1 MEPEHDERIRPVTT
15 WINVGVDVVPD
26 DRSQVEGIPK
36 PEDLRHALAKSGHR
50 LTGQRRFIYE
60 AVRRFNGHP
69 NAEEVYR
76 LVRQRAP
83 KVSLATV
90 YNGLEALVA
99 AGELGKLPRAG
110 VMPARYELRKD
121 VHHHARCVD
130 CDMVWDLD
138 PPADPLPVGQLL
150 GHHRFKPLD
159 ARVEVIVECPIK
171 TNTPLGSVPNAVCP
185 IARSNRFKQ
194 RADKKRLQGG

>member
-1 MEPEHDERIRPVTT
+1 MVT
-15 WINVGVDVVPD
+15 
-26 DRSQVEGIPK
+26 DRATNLEGIPK
-36 PEDLRHALAKSGHR
+36 PEDLRQSLARSGHR
-50 LTGQRRFIYE
+50 LTGQRRLVYE
-60 AVRRFNGHP
+60 AVARFNGHP

-90 YNGLEALVA
+90 YNGLEALVE
-99 AGELGKLPRAG
+99 AGELGKLPR
-110 VMPARYELRKD
+110 VDTMPARYELRKD

-130 CDMVWDLD
+130 CDMLWDLD
-138 PPADPLPVGQLL
+138 APAEPLPVAQLL
-150 GHHRFKPLD
+150 GKHRFKPLG

-185 IARSNRFKQ
+185 LARSNRFKQ
-194 RADKKRLQGG
+194 RAGKKQFRAG